1 MQLSYGC
8 KLTCID
14 NRYCKPYKT
23 SFGGDVTGKHLSDVI
38 KESKCCPKVIKTKL
52 NNPLAMTKTDR
63 EDFDNS
69 AKCWISK
76 KHMKKMK

>member
-1 MQLSYGC
+1 M
-8 KLTCID
+8 
-14 NRYCKPYKT
+14 
-23 SFGGDVTGKHLSDVI
+23 I
-38 KESKCCPKVIKTKL
+38 KERKCRPKAIKTKL
-52 NNPLAMTKTDR
+52 NNPFAMTKTDR

>member
-1 MQLSYGC
+1 M
-8 KLTCID
+8 
-14 NRYCKPYKT
+14 
-23 SFGGDVTGKHLSDVI
+23 I
-38 KESKCCPKVIKTKL
+38 KERKCRPKAIETKL
-52 NNPLAMTKTDR
+52 NNPFAMTKTDR

>member
-1 MQLSYGC
+1 M
-8 KLTCID
+8 
-14 NRYCKPYKT
+14 
-23 SFGGDVTGKHLSDVI
+23 I

-52 NNPLAMTKTDR
+52 NNPFAMTKTDR

-76 KHMKKMK
+76 KTYEEGEVKVNDHDHVTGKNGGSAH